1 VNPAETVFHVLEGNL
16 VLNTSCLR
24 RSLLALS
31 VAAAVVQAPGVG
43 AVTLNYDLGTGPL
56 VSVKQTYDFLNLVGT
71 ANVVESSSS
80 AMTSAARFTGLS
92 VNSEIINKA
101 RITIDGATHG
111 VGIDIAPAAGVSWA
125 RLGSNFINEGS
136 VTVNGLPASGESTG
150 IALRDIPVSGTF
162 INSGPITVSGNNATG
177 VALVDTSFGRGLI
190 NSGPIVVSGTNARGL
205 YLENTAMSAAVMSRS
220 TLRATGSGAEA
231 IVLNGMQLVPASSAS
246 QYGLYN
252 YGNVYGESIGI
263 HVYNQPAGQGPL
275 NIVQS
280 YGMIEG
286 GTAAIQ
292 VDDGLSYFYWN
303 NGDVKGDLLGLTGV
317 SIDGEVSF
325 DGATI
330 KSGYVTVQEG
340 TLTLARAHTMIVGD
354 LDMEEAD
361 SVIAMSVGNDTDIN
375 RAILTV
381 TGTTEIAPGGHVQL
395 QARSSD
401 FRTAA
406 GGNRYT
412 LIRSGNLIGGDNLTV
427 ESTSALLEVKSYG
440 VEGND
445 VKALVS
451 TKSQDVLTQNTLDA
465 GGSQNA
471 AFALAGLSASLM
483 SRLGEQDPV
492 FQAFANASTDTQL
505 ARLAET
511 LSPDVSRGVLH
522 AATNSQTLVSDVIN
536 DRANRARTAT
546 GSLEKGVW
554 LQTLSSDADQDA
566 RRGVAGYDADSH
578 GIAVGADGQLNADT
592 SIGLAYSYLD
602 TDVKSDLGSKTK
614 VTGHALTVYSNWTHD
629 NWFVDASLMYGWNDN
644 ESKRYIAGTRAK
656 GDYDSDVFGVS
667 ALAGYTLRLT
677 PGVVLEPQVGARYA
691 NVGMDSYREKGS
703 SAALNVGSQRYEVGE
718 MGFGARLAADF
729 ALGTGSLE
737 PEAKV
742 MAWHDVIGDKVATSS
757 SFVLGG
763 DSFTSRGTTPVRDSY
778 ELGLGANYRM
788 GAWSVGGSYNY
799 VTASGFNA
807 DGFTAKVRYAF

>member
-1 VNPAETVFHVLEGNL
+1 M
-16 VLNTSCLR
+16 NTSCLR

-92 VNSEIINKA
+92 VNSEIVNKA

-125 RLGSNFINEGS
+125 QLGYNFSNEGS
-136 VTVNGLPASGESTG
+136 VTVNGLAASGESTG
-150 IALRDIPVSGTF
+150 IALKGTPVRGTF
-162 INSGPITVSGNNATG
+162 MNSGPITVSGNNATG
-177 VALVDTSFGRGLI
+177 VALVDTSFGRGVI

-205 YLENTAMSAAVMSRS
+205 YLENTALSAAVVSRS

-231 IVLNGMQLVPASSAS
+231 LVLNGVQLVPASNAS

-303 NGDVKGDLLGLTGV
+303 NGDVKGDLLGLSGV
-317 SIDGEVSF
+317 SIDGEVNF

-340 TLTLARAHTMIVGD
+340 TLTLARAHTTIVGD

-412 LIRSGNLIGGDNLTV
+412 LIRSGNLIGGENLTV
-427 ESTSALLEVKSYG
+427 ESSSALLEVKSFG

-465 GGSQNA
+465 GGTRNA
-471 AFALAGLSASLM
+471 ASALVGLSASLM

-522 AATNSQTLVSDVIN
+522 AATNSQTLVSGVIN

-554 LQTLSSDADQDA
+554 LQALNSDADQDA

-602 TDVKSDLGSKTK
+602 SDVKSDIGSKTK
-614 VTGHALTVYSNWTHD
+614 VTGHALTAYGNWMHD

-703 SAALNVGSQRYEVGE
+703 SASLNVGSQRYEVGE
-718 MGFGARLAADF
+718 MGVGARLSAAF
-729 ALGTGSLE
+729 AVGTGSLE
-737 PEAKV
+737 PEAKL
-742 MAWHDVIGDKVATSS
+742 MAWHDFIGDKVGTTS

-788 GAWSVGGSYNY
+788 GAWSVGGSYDY
-799 VTASGFNA
+799 VTASGFDS

>member
-1 VNPAETVFHVLEGNL
+1 M
-16 VLNTSCLR
+16 NTSCLR

-31 VAAAVVQAPGVG
+31 VAAAVVRAPGVG

-71 ANVVESSSS
+71 ANVVESSTST
-80 AMTSAARFTGLS
+80 MTSAAQFTGLS
-92 VNSEIINKA
+92 VNSEIVNKA

-125 RLGSNFINEGS
+125 RLGSNFSNEGS
-136 VTVNGLPASGESTG
+136 VTVNGLAASGESTG
-150 IALRDIPVSGTF
+150 IALRDIPVRGAF
-162 INSGPITVSGNNATG
+162 LNSGPITVSGNNATG
-177 VALVDTSFGRGLI
+177 VSLI
-190 NSGPIVVSGTNARGL
+190 NSSFGSGVINAGAIVVNGTNARGL
-205 YLENTAMSAAVMSRS
+205 YLENVTLPGPVMSRS

-280 YGMIEG
+280 YGSITG
-286 GTAAIQ
+286 GTAAIK

-303 NGDVKGDLLGLTGV
+303 YGEVKGDLLGLTGV

-340 TLTLARAHTMIVGD
+340 TLTLARAHTTIVGD

-412 LIRSGNLIGGDNLTV
+412 LIRSGNLIGGENLTV

-451 TKSQDVLTQNTLDA
+451 TKSQEVLTQNTLDA
-465 GGSQNA
+465 GGSPNA
-471 AFALAGLSASLM
+471 ASALVGLSASLM
-483 SRLGEQDPV
+483 SRLDEQDPV
-492 FQAFANASTDTQL
+492 FQAFANAGTDTQL

-536 DRANRARTAT
+536 DRANRARTVT
-546 GSLEKGVW
+546 GSLAKGVW
-554 LQTLSSDADQDA
+554 LQALSSDADQDA

-592 SIGLAYSYLD
+592 SVGLAYSYLD

-614 VTGHALTVYSNWTHD
+614 VTGHALTVYSNWLHD

-656 GDYDSDVFGVS
+656 SDYDSDVFGVS

>member
-1 VNPAETVFHVLEGNL
+1 M
-16 VLNTSCLR
+16 NTSCLR

-31 VAAAVVQAPGVG
+31 VAASAVNAPVTG
-43 AVTLNYDLGTGPL
+43 AVTLNYDLGSGPL
-56 VSVKQTYDFLNLVGT
+56 VSVNQTYDFLNLVGVV
-71 ANVVESSSS
+71 NVAESSPS
-80 AMTSAARFTGLS
+80 AMTSAAQFSGSR
-92 VNSEIINKA
+92 VNAEIINKA
-101 RITIDGATHG
+101 AITIDGATHG
-111 VGIDIAPAAGVSWA
+111 VGIDIKSAGVSWVE
-125 RLGSNFINEGS
+125 LDSNFTNQGS
-136 VTVNGLPASGESTG
+136 VTVNGLASNGDSTG
-150 IALRDIPVSGTF
+150 IAIKDM
-162 INSGPITVSGNNATG
+162 PITGNFNNTGAINVSGNNATG
-177 VALVDTSFGRGLI
+177 VSLI
-190 NSGPIVVSGTNARGL
+190 GTTMGYGVTNDAGGSIIVSGNNARGI
-205 YLENTAMSAAVMSRS
+205 YLENTSQSMPIFNAS
-220 TLRATGSGAEA
+220 TIKATGSGAEGLT
-231 IVLNGMQLVPASSAS
+231 LNGAAFVP
-246 QYGLYN
+246 QP
-252 YGNVYGESIGI
+252 GNTAYSLFNRGTISGESIGI
-263 HVYNQPAGQGPL
+263 HVSNQPAAQGSF
-275 NIVQS
+275 NITLGGGLV
-280 YGMIEG
+280 EG
-286 GTAAIQ
+286 STAAIQ
-292 VDDGLSYFYWN
+292 VDDGTSYLYWWG
-303 NGDVKGDLLGLTGV
+303 GDVKGDLLGLSGMSV
-317 SIDGEVSF
+317 DGEVDFYGSV
-325 DGATI
+325 I
-330 KSGYVTVQEG
+330 KSGYVAIQEA
-340 TLTLARAHTMIVGD
+340 TLTLMQPHTTIIGN

-361 SVIAMSVGNDTDIN
+361 SNIAMSVGNDTDIN

-381 TGTTEIAPGGHVQL
+381 TGTTEIAPGGHLQL

-412 LIRSGNLIGGDNLTV
+412 LIRSGNLIGGENLTV

-471 AFALAGLSASLM
+471 ASALVGLSASLM

-492 FQAFANASTDTQL
+492 FQAFANASTNTQL

-536 DRANRARTAT
+536 GRANRARTAI

-554 LQTLSSDADQDA
+554 LQALSSDADQDA

-578 GIAVGADGQLNADT
+578 GVAVGADGQLTADT

-614 VTGHALTVYSNWTHD
+614 VTGHALTVYSNWTRD

-703 SAALNVGSQRYEVGE
+703 SAALNVGGQRYEVGE

>member
-1 VNPAETVFHVLEGNL
+1 M
-16 VLNTSCLR
+16 TSRLR
-24 RSLLALS
+24 HSLLALS
-31 VAAAVVQAPGVG
+31 IAAATLHAGSATADYNFDISSAPLDSTLLNTTNLVDLHGNLNATPVAAPGLTFG
-43 AVTLNYDLGTGPL
+43 AQFMGLR
-56 VSVKQTYDFLNLVGT
+56 
-71 ANVVESSSS
+71 
-80 AMTSAARFTGLS
+80 ARQLRNNDS
-92 VNSEIINKA
+92 I
-101 RITIDGATHG
+101 RIDGATHG
-111 VGIDIAPAAGVSWA
+111 VGINIG
-125 RLGSNFINEGS
+125 
-136 VTVNGLPASGESTG
+136 ASGAVAT
-150 IALRDIPVSGTF
+150 
-162 INSGPITVSGNNATG
+162 NIT
-177 VALVDTSFGRGLI
+177 LGLI
-190 NSGPIVVSGTNARGL
+190 NSGSIAVHGLTATGSSTGISDVGSTLGSSVMNDGSIDVSGANASGVMLVHTNTNGFSNRG
-205 YLENTAMSAAVMSRS
+205 TVSASGTDAVGVFLDGATVQS
-220 TLRATGSGAEA
+220 TISNDGTIRATGSNAEA
-231 IVLNGMQLVPASSAS
+231 LTLEGVTFNRSPS
-246 QYGLYN
+246 QSLSMLYN
-252 YGNVYGESIGI
+252 NGTISGESIGV
-263 HVYNQPAGQGPL
+263 HVSGQVVGGKPFGIYQL
-275 NIVQS
+275 N
-280 YGMIEG
+280 GLIEG
-286 GTAAIQ
+286 GKAAIQ
-292 VDDGLSYFYWN
+292 VDDGESYFDFL
-303 NGDVKGDLLGLTGV
+303 GGTVRGDLLGLSGV
-317 SIDGEVSF
+317 KIDGDSIF
-325 DGATI
+325 DGSVI
-330 KSGYVTVQEG
+330 KSGYVTIQEG
-340 TLTLARAHTMIVGD
+340 TLTLVRPHTTIIGD
-354 LDMEEAD
+354 FDMEEAN
-361 SVIAMSVGNDTDIN
+361 SVLEMYLGNDTDP
-375 RAILTV
+375 ALPVLKV
-381 TGTTEIAPGGHVQL
+381 TGTTDIAPGAQL
-395 QARSSD
+395 RLLARSSD
-401 FRTAA
+401 FRVTP
-406 GGNRYT
+406 GGTRYT
-412 LIRSGNLIGGDNLTV
+412 LISSGTLLGGSNLTV
-427 ESTSALLEVKSYG
+427 TSSSALLDVKSFG
-440 VEGND
+440 VQGND
-445 VKALVS
+445 IISVVTA
-451 TKSQDVLTQNTLDA
+451 KSDQTLSDNTLA
-465 GGSQNA
+465 VGGSRNA
-471 AFALAGLSASLM
+471 ATSVGRLSALM
-483 SRLGEQDPV
+483 SRLDEHDPV

-522 AATNSQTLVSDVIN
+522 AATNSQTLVSGVIN
-536 DRANRARTAT
+536 DRANRARTTTVAP
-546 GSLEKGVW
+546 EKGVW
-554 LQTLSSDADQDA
+554 LQALSSDADQDA

-667 ALAGYTLRLT
+667 ALAGYTLRLI
-677 PGVVLEPQVGARYA
+677 PSVVLEPQVGARYA

>member
-1 VNPAETVFHVLEGNL
+1 M
-16 VLNTSCLR
+16 
-24 RSLLALS
+24 
-31 VAAAVVQAPGVG
+31 AAAVVQAPGVG

-92 VNSEIINKA
+92 VNSEIVNKA

-125 RLGSNFINEGS
+125 QLGYNFSNEGS
-136 VTVNGLPASGESTG
+136 VTVNGLAASGESTG
-150 IALRDIPVSGTF
+150 IALKDTPVRGTF
-162 INSGPITVSGNNATG
+162 MNSGPITVSGNNATG
-177 VALVDTSFGRGLI
+177 VALVDTSFGRGVI

-205 YLENTAMSAAVMSRS
+205 YLENTALSAAVVSRS

-231 IVLNGMQLVPASSAS
+231 LVLNGVQLVSASNAS

-303 NGDVKGDLLGLTGV
+303 NGDVKGDLLGLSGV
-317 SIDGEVSF
+317 SIDGEVNF

-340 TLTLARAHTMIVGD
+340 TLTLARAHTTIVGD

-361 SVIAMSVGNDTDIN
+361 SVIAMSIGNDTDIN

-412 LIRSGNLIGGDNLTV
+412 LIRSGNLIGGENLTV
-427 ESTSALLEVKSYG
+427 ESSSALLEVKSFG

-465 GGSQNA
+465 GGTRNA
-471 AFALAGLSASLM
+471 ASALVGLSASLM

-522 AATNSQTLVSDVIN
+522 AATNSQTLVSGVIN

-554 LQTLSSDADQDA
+554 LQALNSDADQDA

-602 TDVKSDLGSKTK
+602 SDVKSDIGSKTK
-614 VTGHALTVYSNWTHD
+614 VTGHALTAYGNWMHD

-677 PGVVLEPQVGARYA
+677 PGVVLEPQVGVRYA

-703 SAALNVGSQRYEVGE
+703 SASLNVGSQRYEVGE
-718 MGFGARLAADF
+718 MGVGARLAAAF
-729 ALGTGSLE
+729 AVGTGSLE
-737 PEAKV
+737 PEAKL
-742 MAWHDVIGDKVATSS
+742 MAWHDFIGDKVGTTS

-788 GAWSVGGSYNY
+788 GAWSVGGSYDY
-799 VTASGFNA
+799 VTASGFDS

>member
-1 VNPAETVFHVLEGNL
+1 MA
-16 VLNTSCLR
+16 
-24 RSLLALS
+24 
-31 VAAAVVQAPGVG
+31 AAAVQAPSVG
-43 AVTLNYDLGTGPL
+43 AVTLNYDLGSGPL

-71 ANVVESSSS
+71 ANVVESSTS
-80 AMTSAARFTGLS
+80 AMTSAAQFTGLS
-92 VNSEIINKA
+92 VNSEITNKA

-125 RLGSNFINEGS
+125 RLGYNFSNEGL
-136 VTVNGLPASGESTG
+136 VTINGLASSGESTG
-150 IALRDIPVSGTF
+150 IALKDIPVRGAFMSSGA
-162 INSGPITVSGNNATG
+162 INVSGNNATG
-177 VALVDTSFGRGLI
+177 VALIGSTFGSGVI
-190 NSGPIVVSGTNARGL
+190 NAAPIVVSGTHARGL
-205 YLENTAMSAAVMSRS
+205 YLENTALSGPVMSRS
-220 TLRATGSGAEA
+220 TMRATGSGAEA
-231 IVLNGMQLVPASSAS
+231 LVLNGVQLVPASNAS

-252 YGNVYGESIGI
+252 YGTVYGENIGI
-263 HVYNQPAGQGPL
+263 HVLNQPAGQGPL

-280 YGMIEG
+280 YGSIGG

-317 SIDGEVSF
+317 SIDGEVNF

-340 TLTLARAHTMIVGD
+340 TLTLEQAHTTIIGN
-354 LDMEEAD
+354 LDMEDAD
-361 SVIAMSVGNDTDIN
+361 SNIAMSVGNDTDIN
-375 RAILTV
+375 RPILTV
-381 TGTTEIAPGGHVQL
+381 SGTTDIAPGGHLQL

-406 GGNRYT
+406 AGNRYT
-412 LIRSGNLIGGDNLTV
+412 LISSGNLVGGENLAV
-427 ESTSALLEVKSYG
+427 ESTSALLYVKSYG

-445 VKALVS
+445 IKALVS
-451 TKSQDVLTQNTLDA
+451 TKSQEVVTENTLDA
-465 GGSQNA
+465 GGSHNA
-471 AFALAGLSASLM
+471 ATAAGHLTSLM
-483 SRLGEQDPV
+483 SRIDEQNPV
-492 FQAFANASTDTQL
+492 FQTFANASTDAQL
-505 ARLAET
+505 ARLSES

-522 AATNSQTLVSDVIN
+522 AATNSQTLVSGVIN
-536 DRANRARTAT
+536 ERSSRARNAT
-546 GSLEKGVW
+546 GSSEKGVW
-554 LQTLSSDADQDA
+554 LQALSSDANQDE
-566 RRGVAGYDADSH
+566 RRGVSGYDADSH

-592 SIGLAYSYLD
+592 TVGLAYSYLD

-614 VTGHALTVYSNWTHD
+614 VTGHALTVYGNWVHD
-629 NWFVDASLMYGWNDN
+629 NWFVDTSLMYGWNDN

-656 GDYDSDVFGVS
+656 ADYDSEVFGVS
-667 ALAGYTLRLT
+667 ALAGYSLRLM
-677 PGVVLEPQVGARYA
+677 PDVVLEPQVGARYA

-703 SAALNVGSQRYEVGE
+703 AAALNVGSQRYEVGE
-718 MGFGARLAADF
+718 LGMGARLAAAF
-729 ALGTGSLE
+729 ALGAGSLE
-737 PEAKV
+737 PEAKL
-742 MAWHDVIGDKVATSS
+742 MAWHDVIGDKVATQS

-799 VTASGFNA
+799 VTASGFDA